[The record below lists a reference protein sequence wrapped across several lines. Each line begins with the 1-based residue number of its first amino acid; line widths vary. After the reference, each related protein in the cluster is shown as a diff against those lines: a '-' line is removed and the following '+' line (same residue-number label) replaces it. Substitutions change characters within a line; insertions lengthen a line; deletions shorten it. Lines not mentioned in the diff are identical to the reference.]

1 MEILQGQL
9 TDAMID
15 QLSQKLGGAD
25 RQATQ
30 TAAAGA
36 LSTIVA
42 GLAKNAT
49 KPGGAESLANAL
61 EKDHDGGILDN
72 MMDMLSGGTSSAPSS
87 YERAMNG
94 AGILKHVLGGKQSG
108 AAEIISQMSG
118 LQSNQTGSLM
128 EMLAPMVMG
137 TLGRQKKQNNLN
149 PSDLT
154 DLLSGTIKS
163 ETNQRQEMGLI
174 GKFLDQDG
182 DGSVM
187 DDLAGMGMKMLGNM
201 FKKR

>member
-1 MEILQGQL
+1 MEMLQGQL

-72 MMDMLSGGTSSAPSS
+72 MMDMLSGGTSSAPSG

>member
-1 MEILQGQL
+1 MDMLQGQL
-9 TDAMID
+9 TDVMID

-30 TAAAGA
+30 TAASGI

-49 KPGGAESLANAL
+49 KPGGAESLASAL
-61 EKDHDGGILDN
+61 EKDHDGSVLDN
-72 MMDMLSGGTSSAPSS
+72 MMDMLGGGNAPSGM
-87 YERAMNG
+87 ERAMNG
-94 AGILKHVLGGKQSG
+94 AGILKHVLGGKQAG
-108 AAEIISQMSG
+108 AADIISQMSG
-118 LQSNQTGSLM
+118 LQSGQAGSLM

-137 TLGRQKKQNNLN
+137 TLGRQKKQNNMN

-154 DLLSGTIKS
+154 DLLSGTLSS
-163 ETNQRQEMGLI
+163 ETNKRQEMGLI

-201 FKKR
+201 FRKR